1 MKINYVRINTMCTL
15 SFITTQY
22 MNYSRQVRKKLE
34 NTEFDS
40 HLEKILVS
48 NRKSY
53 LYHYLHF

>member
-34 NTEFDS
+34 DTEFDS
-40 HLEKILVS
+40 HLEKIW
-48 NRKSY
+48 
-53 LYHYLHF
+53 